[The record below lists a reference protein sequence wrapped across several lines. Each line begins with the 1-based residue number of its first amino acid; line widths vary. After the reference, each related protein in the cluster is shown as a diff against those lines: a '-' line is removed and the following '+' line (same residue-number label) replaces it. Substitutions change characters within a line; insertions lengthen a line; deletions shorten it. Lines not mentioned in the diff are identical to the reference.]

1 MGNLKD
7 VIADAGRRAQVVQDC
22 ATLVDTEVSHK
33 GGISG
38 LAVKGAYAIVKKV
51 KPGIVPE
58 LVDKLLEEFVAQL
71 DPFCGAFKAQGQGT
85 LEGYLTERASEVAS
99 ALLTAT
105 DARAAKA
112 DNRTLKGA
120 YDKLRPT
127 GVKHVEAAVPGIGRV
142 LSKYV

>member
-7 VIADAGRRAQVVQDC
+7 IIGDAGRRAQVVQDC
-22 ATLVDTEVSHK
+22 ANLVDTEVSNK

-71 DPFCGAFKAQGQGT
+71 DPFCEAFKAQGQGS
-85 LEGYLTERASEVAS
+85 LEGYLSGRATEVAS
-99 ALLTAT
+99 ALLKTT

-120 YDKLRPT
+120 YEKLRPT
-127 GVKHVEAAVPGIGRV
+127 GVKHVEAAIPGIGRV